1 MLAIALNSSLLAH
14 TLRMPQLGS
23 GIAQPQEYLDN
34 GETDL
39 PKPITATHF
48 HTHAVECRTA
58 LEASVIDV
66 IHSLVDEQIS
76 PVLVRL
82 ATTGPQVQTVLVVTT
97 DCLHG
102 TELASSLHNST
113 GTTICTYAMSS
124 FNTHACKHALLVE
137 EARHAPQYTG
147 CIIHTTPKGHSKS
160 SCCHT
165 VTL

>member
-1 MLAIALNSSLLAH
+1 MADQLMVAIALNSLLIAH
-14 TLRMPQLGS
+14 TPRMPATRKC
-23 GIAQPQEYLDN
+23 IAQPQEYVKS

-58 LEASVIDV
+58 LQASVIDV

-102 TELASSLHNST
+102 YRFGIEPAQLH
-113 GTTICTYAMSS
+113 
-124 FNTHACKHALLVE
+124 
-137 EARHAPQYTG
+137 
-147 CIIHTTPKGHSKS
+147 
-160 SCCHT
+160 
-165 VTL
+165 